1 MRLGL
6 HRCCGGLGG
15 LAATA
20 LLCLPIAGCGESH
33 ANASARR
40 TFAVTEHDFHIEA
53 PATLT
58 SGTYTFDVANVGATD
73 HELIIV
79 SAPNGS
85 LPLRPDGLTIDEE
98 SIEAREPGSLPPGGP
113 GARRP
118 LTVHLTPGRY
128 VLFCNM
134 DGHYMAGM
142 HAEVVVR

>member
-6 HRCCGGLGG
+6 NRCCGGLGA

-33 ANASARR
+33 ANASASR

-53 PATLT
+53 PTMLT
-58 SGTYTFDVANVGATD
+58 SGTYTFDVANEGVTD
-73 HELIIV
+73 HELIIA
-79 SAPNGS
+79 STPNGS

-98 SIEAREPGSLPPGGP
+98 SIEAREPGSLPPAEP

-142 HAEVVVR
+142 HTEVVVR